1 PRARGC
7 ANWRIGDPATQ
18 RLSFCPP
25 RVRYRHAAWFAVV
38 PRESLVLQH
47 SDWASAT
54 PANWQRA
61 PRPVATLPLRRDRR
75 DGGPS
80 PMLSWLKSG
89 RDRRQV
95 ARSLYGSSVTAARA
109 AIFYAEWGVP
119 DTLQGR
125 FEMVAMHV
133 ALILRRLSATGERG
147 RRLGRA
153 LTEAFVVDMD
163 DSMRELT
170 FGDLA
175 VPREIKRATAAL
187 FDRHA
192 DSLDALYASS

>member
-1 PRARGC
+1 MATRTRPR
-7 ANWRIGDPATQ
+7 
-18 RLSFCPP
+18 L
-25 RVRYRHAAWFAVV
+25 
-38 PRESLVLQH
+38 
-47 SDWASAT
+47 
-54 PANWQRA
+54 
-61 PRPVATLPLRRDRR
+61 ATLPGETEETED
-75 DGGPS
+75 PP
-80 PMLSWLKSG
+80 PMLSWLMSG

-109 AIFYAEWGVP
+109 TIFYAEWGVP

-170 FGDLA
+170 FG
-175 VPREIKRATAAL
+175 AAR
-187 FDRHA
+187 DQARHGC
-192 DSLDALYASS
+192 AL

>member
-1 PRARGC
+1 
-7 ANWRIGDPATQ
+7 
-18 RLSFCPP
+18 
-25 RVRYRHAAWFAVV
+25 
-38 PRESLVLQH
+38 
-47 SDWASAT
+47 
-54 PANWQRA
+54 
-61 PRPVATLPLRRDRR
+61 
-75 DGGPS
+75 
-80 PMLSWLKSG
+80 MLTWLKSS

-109 AIFYAEWGVP
+109 RAFYAQWGVP

-125 FEMVAMHV
+125 FEMVALHV
-133 ALILRRLSATGERG
+133 ALVLRRLGAEGEAG
-147 RRLGRA
+147 RSLGVA

-163 DSMRELT
+163 DGMRELT

-192 DSLDALYASS
+192 AYLAALATTPDISLAETLQAQLAYLAPGGGLDGRQLAGYVRSCASALEAQPAAQIFAGRIEWPNPAAA

>member
-1 PRARGC
+1 
-7 ANWRIGDPATQ
+7 
-18 RLSFCPP
+18 
-25 RVRYRHAAWFAVV
+25 
-38 PRESLVLQH
+38 
-47 SDWASAT
+47 
-54 PANWQRA
+54 
-61 PRPVATLPLRRDRR
+61 
-75 DGGPS
+75 
-80 PMLSWLKSG
+80 MLSWLKSG

-109 AIFYAEWGVP
+109 PIFYAEWGVP
-119 DTLQGR
+119 DMLAGR
-125 FEMVAMHV
+125 FEMVALHV
-133 ALILRRLSATGERG
+133 ALVLRRLSFAGEQG
-147 RRLGRA
+147 RRLGLA

-192 DSLDALYASS
+192 TYLAALAGTPDISLGDALKEQLAYLGPAPLNSRRLSDYVQRCARALDAQPTAQILAGRVEWPDPAAP

>member
-1 PRARGC
+1 
-7 ANWRIGDPATQ
+7 
-18 RLSFCPP
+18 
-25 RVRYRHAAWFAVV
+25 
-38 PRESLVLQH
+38 
-47 SDWASAT
+47 
-54 PANWQRA
+54 
-61 PRPVATLPLRRDRR
+61 
-75 DGGPS
+75 
-80 PMLSWLKSG
+80 MLSWLKSG

-109 AIFYAEWGVP
+109 AIFYAEWGVA

-125 FEMVAMHV
+125 FEMLALHV
-133 ALILRRLSATGERG
+133 ALILGRLSRG
-147 RRLGRA
+147 AEPERRLGRA

-192 DSLDALYASS
+192 AYLAALAGSSDISLSDALKVQLAYLGPAPLNSRRLSDYVQRCARALDAQPTAQILAGRVEWPDPAAP